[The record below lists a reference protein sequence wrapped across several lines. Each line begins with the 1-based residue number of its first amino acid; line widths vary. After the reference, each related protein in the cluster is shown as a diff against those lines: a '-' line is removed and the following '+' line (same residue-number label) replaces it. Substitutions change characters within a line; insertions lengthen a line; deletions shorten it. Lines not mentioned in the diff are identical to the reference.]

1 MNLQEISKYSD
12 VATVEET
19 SSSTT
24 AKESA
29 SNQEDDGFDDDD
41 DLSVDDAI
49 GAENAVV
56 GAMVNKEEEE
66 VNEKKPRLHPAWTVQ
81 IVLVCLIGIWVG
93 FMVIRNKR
101 RHKDYFQ
108 GGWDGIMPGI
118 HEDRNR
124 PLSEIM

>member
-1 MNLQEISKYSD
+1 MISPF
-12 VATVEET
+12 ATVKET

-24 AKESA
+24 SEASAA

-56 GAMVNKEEEE
+56 GAMVNEEKEEE
-66 VNEKKPRLHPAWTVQ
+66 VSEKKPRLHPAWTVQ

-93 FMVIRNKR
+93 FMVVRNRR
-101 RHKDYFQ
+101 RHRDYFQ